1 MKTKRQERREER
13 QRLKEERRR
22 HRCRVE
28 WERQH
33 PPAQP
38 KTVDD
43 LRAELELMEQRERHA
58 RLMQPSLY
66 AHAATLL
73 QAVAPTKA

>member
-1 MKTKRQERREER
+1 
-13 QRLKEERRR
+13 
-22 HRCRVE
+22 
-28 WERQH
+28 
-33 PPAQP
+33 
-38 KTVDD
+38 VDD